1 MIKRGYIGDLTK
13 LFLGQGIG
21 EDSAIA
27 QSLGERWNEFV
38 DTASPMLEDIIKFEE
53 NAGLT
58 IGDEVLSFSQ
68 VKNGSAGISGLSHLL
83 KSGSF
88 EDLAAQITFSKQEN
102 KAIVDPTKLFAFQGP
117 GSDKANEF
125 ISEIG
130 KWELSDD
137 RRKFYTK
144 TFFG

>member
-1 MIKRGYIGDLTK
+1 MIKRVYIGDLAK

-27 QSLGERWNEFV
+27 QSLGKRWDEFV

-53 NAGLT
+53 SGSLS
-58 IGDEVLSFSQ
+58 IGKDVLSFSQ
-68 VKNGSAGISGLSHLL
+68 VKSGSAGISGLSHLL

-88 EDLAAQITFSKQEN
+88 DELGAQITFSKQEN
-102 KAIVDPTKLFAFQGP
+102 KTIVDPTKLLAFQGP
-117 GSDKANEF
+117 NSDKANEF

-137 RRKFYTK
+137 RRKFYIK
-144 TFFG
+144 TFF